1 MKRATRHFF
10 ADRDIQI
17 ILGTLLRVGVI
28 VSMTVIVIGGL
39 LYLFK
44 FLDLPVDYKVFHSG
58 QLEYSSIDAVLVG
71 LSRYDS
77 KAIIQL
83 GILLLIFTPIARVVF
98 SVFSFII
105 ERDYLYVAIGLL
117 VLCIILL
124 SLSYNI
130 VH

>member
-1 MKRATRHFF
+1 
-10 ADRDIQI
+10 
-17 ILGTLLRVGVI
+17 
-28 VSMTVIVIGGL
+28 MTF
-39 LYLFK
+39 YLFK
-44 FLDLPVDYKVFHSG
+44 FLDLPVDYKVFHSE
-58 QLEYSSIDAVLVG
+58 QLEYSSIDAVLIG

-105 ERDYLYVAIGLL
+105 ERDYLYVAIGLS

>member
-28 VSMTVIVIGGL
+28 VSMTVIVFGGF

-44 FLDLPVDYKVFHSG
+44 FLDVPVDYKIFHSE
-58 QLEYSSIDAVLVG
+58 QLEYSSIDAVLIG

-83 GILLLIFTPIARVVF
+83 GILLLIFTPIARVAF
-98 SVFSFII
+98 SIFSFII